1 MNKGRIAILQML
13 LCGLL
18 WSLSGLLVKLLP
30 WNAMVIA
37 GARSILAAAVIGL
50 YMRIRSMRL
59 IRTRQS
65 YWIAVAL
72 AVALLTYLHA
82 LKLTTAANAIVLQYT
97 APIFVLLFSWLFRR
111 QRMRRADILTVAL
124 TIAGIA
130 LCFLDQ
136 MGRGSLAGDALALVS
151 GVFFGSMFFAS
162 GGVEEETRLSG
173 LLMAQFIIVAVSLPF
188 VFVYPASIT
197 AENMLYILL
206 LGFVQL
212 GIPYVLYSLS
222 ARYCSALTCV
232 LLSTVQ
238 PIVSPLLVYWVIGEK
253 PGAYALYGSAL
264 VLVTITLWCV
274 WDERIKHRQLK
285 QDGGQSTARS

>member
-1 MNKGRIAILQML
+1 MNKERIAILQML

-37 GARSILAAAVIGL
+37 GARSLLTAAVIGL
-50 YMRIRSMRL
+50 YMRMRNMRL
-59 IRTRQS
+59 VRSRQS
-65 YWIAVAL
+65 YLIAL
-72 AVALLTYLHA
+72 ALAATLLTYMHA
-82 LKLTTAANAIVLQYT
+82 LKLTTAANAVVLQYT
-97 APIFVLLFSWLFRR
+97 APIFVLLFSAIFRR
-111 QRMRRADILTVAL
+111 QRLRRGDILTVAL

-130 LCFLDQ
+130 LCFLDK
-136 MGRGSLAGDALALVS
+136 MGRGSLAGNVLALVS

-173 LLMAQFIIVAVSLPF
+173 LLMAQFIIIAVGLPF
-188 VFVYPASIT
+188 MVVYPASIT
-197 AENMLYILL
+197 TENMLYILL
-206 LGFVQL
+206 LGIVQL

-238 PIVSPLLVYWVIGEK
+238 PIISPLLVYWVIGER
-253 PGAYALYGSAL
+253 PGAYALYGSAV
-264 VLVTITLWCV
+264 VLFTITLWCV
-274 WDERIKHRQLK
+274 WDEHMKHRQLK
-285 QDGGQSTARS
+285 QDEQSAAHS